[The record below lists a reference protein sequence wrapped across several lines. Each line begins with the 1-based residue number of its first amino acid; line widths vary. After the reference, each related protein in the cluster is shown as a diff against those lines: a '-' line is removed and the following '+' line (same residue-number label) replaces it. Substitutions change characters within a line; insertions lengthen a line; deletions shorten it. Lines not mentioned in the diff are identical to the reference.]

1 MSVPSGRAC
10 AKENA
15 TSAEGQH
22 SIYPS
27 TYLRMRSVFRWTL
40 AGAFFF
46 FVCPLLIL
54 LARFVNPRKN
64 DRAQRWLSRNVVR
77 LAGAHVEVRRS
88 PGFDPNRVCFFV
100 SNHVNLFDP
109 FVLYS
114 VVPQFF
120 RGLELESHF
129 RVPVYGWLMKRFGN
143 VPVPEVN
150 RPSDLKRMWRL
161 TRAALD
167 RGVSLVVFPEGG
179 RTITGR
185 VGPFRDGVFRMARD
199 FGTPIT
205 PVSIVGSF
213 TFNRKTSWM
222 LQPSTIV
229 VWLHETIETEGCSKR
244 ELEEVRDRVWRAVA
258 GPVHSSMAEAVVS
271 ERKPP
276 AEAKA

>member
-1 MSVPSGRAC
+1 MSLPPDSFYSEANSIAVQGPPSLYVKLR
-10 AKENA
+10 
-15 TSAEGQH
+15 
-22 SIYPS
+22 SI
-27 TYLRMRSVFRWTL
+27 FRWIL

-46 FVCPLLIL
+46 SVCPVLVLLGI
-54 LARFVNPRKN
+54 FVDPRRN
-64 DRAQRWLSRNVVR
+64 DAPQRWLSRSVVR
-77 LAGAHVEVRRS
+77 LAGARVELRCA

-114 VVPQFF
+114 VTPQFF

-129 RVPVYGWLMKRFGN
+129 RIPVYGWLMKRFGN
-143 VPVPEVN
+143 VPVREVN

-179 RTITGR
+179 RTVTGR

-205 PVSIVGSF
+205 PVSIVGAF
-213 TFNRKTSWM
+213 TFNRKTSW
-222 LQPSTIV
+222 LLRRSTIV
-229 VWLHETIETEGCSKR
+229 VWLHETIETDRCGRR
-244 ELEEVRDRVWRAVA
+244 EVSELRDRVWSAVA
-258 GPVHSSMAEAVVS
+258 GPVHASMGEALIN
-271 ERKPP
+271 ERETE
-276 AEAKA
+276 AQAKA